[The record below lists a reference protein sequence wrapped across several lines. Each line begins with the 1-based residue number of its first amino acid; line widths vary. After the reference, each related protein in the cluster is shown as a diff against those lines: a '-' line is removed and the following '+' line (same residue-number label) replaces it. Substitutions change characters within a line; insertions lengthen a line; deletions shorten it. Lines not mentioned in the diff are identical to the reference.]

1 MSSAPS
7 NEKELEYLMA
17 YGDWALL
24 SLIDEKGLPS
34 GLWTYPVVSI
44 PNLQGDTNR
53 VRAVIHD
60 DAHHYTMTVIEGVFA
75 VPRKYV
81 IATYLEEYKS

>member
-24 SLIDEKGLPS
+24 SLIGGKELPS
-34 GLWTYPVVSI
+34 ELWTYPAVSI
-44 PNLQGDTNR
+44 PNLRGDTNR

-60 DAHHYTMTVIEGVFA
+60 DAHHHTRAVTDHVFA

-81 IATYLEEYKS
+81 IATYLEEYKP